1 MYEVI
6 EYFEDLKNGNTP
18 YEVGDVFPAE
28 GVKVTKAR
36 LKELAGSDNRR
47 GRPVIKLVEKDE
59 VITK

>member
-6 EYFEDLKNGNTP
+6 EYFEDLKNGNKP
-18 YEVGDVFPAE
+18 YEIGDIYPAE
-28 GVKVTKAR
+28 GVKVNKAR
-36 LKELAGSDNRR
+36 LKELSGKDNRR